1 MSETINAILLGFV
14 EGITEFLPISSSAHM
29 ILLRD
34 ALSFHGANELAYDAV
49 LQLAA
54 ALAALVYFR
63 NDIWQLFLTFVNVV
77 LQKTVDAKEKVL
89 MYAIILGTIPAVVG
103 GLLLEKFMGTI
114 FRYPLYVALALVAG
128 SGLFAY
134 AEYVFAMRTREPLS
148 VASGTK
154 VGLYQVLALVPG
166 VSRSGA
172 TISGGLLLGLT
183 RIEATRFSFLLSIP
197 ILLGS
202 GLKKFLELLHSHDGV
217 SLASL
222 GAGAFVSFVV
232 GLISIHFLLIFVR
245 TNTLWPFIWYRLALA
260 AVVVGTVLSA

>member
-1 MSETINAILLGFV
+1 MSEIINAILLGFV

-34 ALSFHGANELAYDAV
+34 ALSFHGGNELAFDAV

-54 ALAALVYFR
+54 ALAALVYFSKE
-63 NDIWQLFLTFVNVV
+63 IWQLTLTFFNVV
-77 LQKTVDAKEKVL
+77 LGKAADTKNKIL

-103 GLLLEKFMGTI
+103 GLLLEKFMETV
-114 FRYPLYVALALVAG
+114 FRDPLYVACALVAG

-134 AEYVFAMRTREPLS
+134 AEYKFAMREREPLS
-148 VASGTK
+148 VVNGTK
-154 VGLYQVLALVPG
+154 IGLFQVLALVPG

-183 RIEATRFSFLLSIP
+183 RMEATRYSFLLSIP

-202 GLKKFLELLHSHDGV
+202 GLKKFIEILHAHNGV
-217 SLASL
+217 SLTAL
-222 GAGAFVSFVV
+222 GAGSFVSFIV

-260 AVVVGTVLSA
+260 AVVVGSVFFA

>member
-34 ALSFHGANELAYDAV
+34 ALSFHGGNELAFDAV

-54 ALAALVYFR
+54 AVAALVYFWK
-63 NDIWQLFLTFVNVV
+63 DIWQLTLTFFNVV
-77 LQKTVDAKEKVL
+77 LKKEVETKMKVL
-89 MYAIILGTIPAVVG
+89 MYAIILGTIPAVFG
-103 GLLLEKFMGTI
+103 GLLLEKFMETV
-114 FRYPLYVALALVAG
+114 FRNPLYVACALVAG

-134 AEYVFAMRTREPLS
+134 AEYVFAIREREPLS
-148 VASGTK
+148 VWSGTK
-154 VGLYQVLALVPG
+154 VGFFQVLALVPG

-183 RIEATRFSFLLSIP
+183 RMEAIRFSFLLSIP

-202 GLKKFLELLHSHDGV
+202 GLKKFIEIVHAHDGV
-217 SLASL
+217 SLAAL
-222 GAGAFVSFVV
+222 GAGSFVSFTV
-232 GLISIHFLLIFVR
+232 GLISIHFLLVFLR
-245 TNTLWPFIWYRLALA
+245 TNSLWPFIWYRLALA
-260 AVVVGTVLSA
+260 AVVVGSVFFA

>member
-34 ALSFHGANELAYDAV
+34 VLSFHGTNELAYDAV

-54 ALAALVYFR
+54 AVAALVYFR
-63 NDIWQLFLTFVNVV
+63 NDIWQLTQTFFAVV
-77 LQKTVDAKEKVL
+77 LQKQVDAKDKIL

-103 GLLLEKFMGTI
+103 GLLLEKFMSTV
-114 FRYPLYVALALVAG
+114 FRYPLYVACALIAG

-134 AEYVFAMRTREPLS
+134 AEYVFARRLREPLS

-154 VGLYQVLALVPG
+154 VGLFQVLALVPG

-183 RIEATRFSFLLSIP
+183 RMEATRYSFLLSIP

-202 GLKKFLELLHSHDGV
+202 GLKKFVEILHSHDGI
-217 SLASL
+217 SFMSL
-222 GAGAFVSFVV
+222 GAGSLVSFLV
-232 GLISIHFLLIFVR
+232 GLVSIHFLLIFVR
-245 TNTLWPFIWYRLALA
+245 TNTLWPFIWYRLGLA
-260 AVVVGTVLSA
+260 AVVIGYVIVG